1 MSEHK
6 SMTLVYQNK
15 SKAEKGIFS
24 RVRFNIEEWSIQ
36 YLGIK
41 LRKYLEDIYEE
52 KYQIFK
58 K

>member
-6 SMTLVYQNK
+6 SMTLVYTNN

-24 RVRFNIEEWSIQ
+24 RVSFNIEEWNLQ

-41 LRKYLEDIYEE
+41 LRKYKHQNGVHTYRVN
-52 KYQIFK
+52 
-58 K
+58 